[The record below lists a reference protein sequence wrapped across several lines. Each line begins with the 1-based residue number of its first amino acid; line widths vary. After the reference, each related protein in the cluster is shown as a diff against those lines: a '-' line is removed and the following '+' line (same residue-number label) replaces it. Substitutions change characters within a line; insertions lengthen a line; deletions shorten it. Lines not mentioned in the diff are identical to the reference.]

1 MIDYTGNQT
10 GWLLIHENPKLFEDT
25 LKECVRSG
33 MTKTEA
39 TNFMRGVLNSKAYD
53 AVIMIRGSSLEK
65 HLAYLGAQSYAESS
79 ESRNDAKNLVDSN
92 WESYKAE
99 TKGKTKRPT
108 ASRNASSG
116 SIRALANE
124 IADLMYYSD
133 DRKYGHFATWD
144 DGIERIADLLKTQ
157 SGRDELTSYMRRR
170 IDQDSFSSDDADAAE
185 DLIEEIRSLNQKKS
199 GAGTKRGSKQSK
211 PQASRNRCGSK
222 PSKSANRS
230 GSRNKGARR

>member
-99 TKGKTKRPT
+99 TKGKTKRPK

-144 DGIERIADLLKTQ
+144 DGIERIADLLKTP
-157 SGRDELTSYMRRR
+157 SGRDELTSYMRRS

-185 DLIEEIRSLNQKKS
+185 DLIEEIRSLNQKRS
-199 GAGTKRGSKQSK
+199 GAGAKRGSKQSK
-211 PQASRNRCGSK
+211 PQASKNRCGSK
-222 PSKSANRS
+222 PRKTANRS
-230 GSRNKGARR
+230 GSSSKGARR